1 MTDIIINGEQMQPDE
16 RIKMAEEIRHL
27 IHQAAD
33 VADTAIRSEDPAVEE
48 SLRSS
53 AKVLLQTALKKLD
66 ESVGTAVADET
77 DDDE

>member
-1 MTDIIINGEQMQPDE
+1 MSDVIINGMDAQEDPRE
-16 RIKMAEEIRHL
+16 KMAEEIRHL

>member
-1 MTDIIINGEQMQPDE
+1 MTDIIINGEQQPNE
-16 RIKMAEEIRHL
+16 RDKMAEEIRHL

-53 AKVLLQTALKKLD
+53 AKVLLQTALKKLN

>member
-1 MTDIIINGEQMQPDE
+1 MSEIIINGEQMQPDE
-16 RIKMAEEIRHL
+16 REKSADEIRHL

-33 VADTAIRSEDPAVEE
+33 IAETAIRSEDKAVEDA
-48 SLRSS
+48 LRSS

>member
-16 RIKMAEEIRHL
+16 RDKMADEIRHL

-33 VADTAIRSEDPAVEE
+33 IAETAIRSEDKAVEDA
-48 SLRSS
+48 LRSS

>member
-1 MTDIIINGEQMQPDE
+1 MTDIIINGEQQPDE
-16 RIKMAEEIRHL
+16 REKMAEEIRHL

>member
-16 RIKMAEEIRHL
+16 REKSADEIRHL

-33 VADTAIRSEDPAVEE
+33 IAETAIRSEDKAVEDA
-48 SLRSS
+48 LRSS

>member
-1 MTDIIINGEQMQPDE
+1 MSEIIINGEQMQPDE
-16 RIKMAEEIRHL
+16 REKSADEIRHL

-33 VADTAIRSEDPAVEE
+33 IAETAIRSEDKAVEDA
-48 SLRSS
+48 LRSS

-66 ESVGTAVADET
+66 ESVGTAVADEA

>member
-1 MTDIIINGEQMQPDE
+1 MTDIIINGEQQPTDRE
-16 RIKMAEEIRHL
+16 KMAEEIRHL

-66 ESVGTAVADET
+66 ESVGTKVADET